1 MMNRTK
7 VRRALLSVSDKT
19 GLLDFAA
26 QLAAAG
32 VELIASGGTAAA
44 IRQGG
49 LAVTRVEEVT
59 KSGEMLDGRVKTL
72 HPAIHGAILADLG
85 NPDHRQQLYDRGL
98 APIQLVVVNLYP
110 FEAGVAKG
118 GLSDDEMIELIDIG
132 GPTMVRAAAKNHK
145 WVGIVTSPDQYKEV
159 AAAVA
164 AGGLDNEL
172 RRRLARAAFY
182 RTASYDAAIVS
193 WFGQVDG
200 DLPEHKVLAMDRVAH
215 LRYGENPH
223 QTAAVYAEG
232 GGGAGW
238 WQTMEQLQGKEMSF
252 NNYLDTEAA
261 WRLVNE
267 FTEDTAVIVK
277 HANPCGVASRST
289 LEEAF
294 TTAWECDPAAAF
306 GGVIAANVNVDERTA
321 RLIVENFVEV
331 VIAPGVTEEARK
343 VFAGKK
349 NLRVLVATPPRNT
362 DLDLRR
368 IEDGFVVQRRDQVSL
383 PVPARMPDN
392 WESVGER
399 PVNADM
405 LIDLLFAWRVAA
417 QTKSN
422 AIVIAKDRAAVG
434 IGAGDQSRVG
444 AANRALD
451 QAGDRAAGAV
461 VASDAF
467 FPFRDSID
475 QLGAAGVVGVVE
487 PGGSVRDEDVVS
499 AANEQNMAIVF
510 TGRRH
515 FKH

>member
-1 MMNRTK
+1 MNRTK

-19 GLLDFAA
+19 GLLEFAA

-32 VELIASGGTAAA
+32 VELIASGGTAEA
-44 IRQGG
+44 IRSGG
-49 LAVTRVEEVT
+49 LGVTRVEEVT
-59 KSGEMLDGRVKTL
+59 KSEEMLDGRVKTL

-118 GLSDDEMIELIDIG
+118 DLSEDEMIELIDIG

-145 WVGIVTSPDQYKEV
+145 WVGIVTTPDQYDEV

-164 AGGLDNEL
+164 AGGLDDEL
-172 RRRLARAAFY
+172 RRSLARAAFY

-193 WFGQVDG
+193 WFGQLDG
-200 DLPEHKVLAMDRVAH
+200 DLPERMVVTLDRVAE

-223 QTAAVYAEG
+223 QGAAVYAEG
-232 GGGAGW
+232 SGAGW
-238 WQTMEQLQGKEMSF
+238 WQSMEQLQGKEMSF

-261 WRLVNE
+261 WRLANE
-267 FTEDTAVIVK
+267 FIEDTAVIVK

-289 LEEAF
+289 IEEAF
-294 TTAWECDPAAAF
+294 ITAWECDPAAAF
-306 GGVIAANVNVDERTA
+306 GGVIAVNAAINGPTA
-321 RLIVENFVEV
+321 RLMIENFVEV
-331 VIAPGVTEEARK
+331 VIAPGVNDDAREI
-343 VFAGKK
+343 FTRKK
-349 NLRVLVATPPRNT
+349 NLRVLVASPPRNA

-368 IEDGFVVQRRDQVSL
+368 IEDGFVVQRRDHTGL
-383 PVPARMPDN
+383 PTPGRMPDE

-405 LIDLLFAWRVAA
+405 LLDLLFAWRVVAH
-417 QTKSN
+417 TKSN
-422 AIVIAKDRAAVG
+422 AIVIAKDRVAVG

-444 AANRALD
+444 AANRALE
-451 QAGDRAAGAV
+451 QAGDRAYGAV

-467 FPFRDSID
+467 FPFRDAID
-475 QLGAAGVVGVVE
+475 ELGGAGVVGVVQ
-487 PGGSVRDEDVVS
+487 PGGSVRDEDVVT
-499 AANEQNMAIVF
+499 AANEHRMAMVF